1 MSIAF
6 DRMRPDETPEAAAR
20 RLGVAPSHALQ
31 AKGILASLSMLLGPR
46 FKDKLD
52 RTRLP
57 LSLAKQIASPVPTG
71 LVNEV
76 KTGRINEV
84 TLLAWHGLRDD
95 PPATYSE
102 LVDLGAGSLSRHYR
116 AALKNLSAALRHFG
130 HEPRSMPLD
139 VALFV
144 YREEVIA
151 RRLLPLYS
159 QDYDASKVEL
169 WPHEV
174 PSARLKG
181 AHHVRRK

>member
-1 MSIAF
+1 
-6 DRMRPDETPEAAAR
+6 
-20 RLGVAPSHALQ
+20 
-31 AKGILASLSMLLGPR
+31 MLLGPR

-52 RTRLP
+52 RKRLP

-76 KTGRINEV
+76 KTGKLSEV
-84 TLLAWHGLRDD
+84 TLIGWHSLRD
-95 PPATYSE
+95 PVPASVSE
-102 LVDLGAGSLSRHYR
+102 LEDLGAASLSRHYR
-116 AALKNLSAALRHFG
+116 SALKNLSTALRHFG

-159 QDYDASKVEL
+159 QEYDASKVEL
-169 WPHEV
+169 WEHTV
-174 PSARLKG
+174 PAARLKG
-181 AHHVRRK
+181 ATHVSRK